1 MNNFDLNNYVYK
13 TSNPRRTVFYVG
25 VTNSLE
31 RRISEHHSNKG
42 KPETFAG
49 KYFCYELIYFE
60 VFQNIN
66 EAINRE
72 KELKSLSRDN
82 KLSLIKSVNPKLKKY
97 AIL

>member
-1 MNNFDLNNYVYK
+1 MNNFDLNNYVYI
-13 TSNPRRTVFYVG
+13 TSNPRRTVFYIG

-31 RRISEHHSNKG
+31 RRITEHHSNKG
-42 KPETFAG
+42 KRETFAG

-66 EAINRE
+66 EAIYRE
-72 KELKSLSRDN
+72 KELKSWSKEK
-82 KLSLIKSVNPKLKKY
+82 KLALIKSVNPKLKKY